1 MLQSKPALSKREVED
16 LLKRGAYGALMDD
29 ESDGDDFCEADI
41 DKILQQRT
49 QVIRLEGGEKNSTF
63 SKASFSTANTRSD
76 INIDDPHFW
85 DKWAKKAELD
95 VDKLK
100 KPRHLIMELPRQ
112 RKQTTRYTT
121 GSGGGEMMD
130 NMSELDSS
138 ADSDYDDEGK
148 RGE

>member
-1 MLQSKPALSKREVED
+1 
-16 LLKRGAYGALMDD
+16 
-29 ESDGDDFCEADI
+29 
-41 DKILQQRT
+41 
-49 QVIRLEGGEKNSTF
+49 
-63 SKASFSTANTRSD
+63 
-76 INIDDPHFW
+76 
-85 DKWAKKAELD
+85 
-95 VDKLK
+95 
-100 KPRHLIMELPRQ
+100 MELPRQ